1 MNGLLLSK
9 KILRQQAIIYFYLLC
24 YHTVFKKFMR
34 TALKKDEKILVI
46 IRQHWIKLIIPLF
59 LWLLLSVILVWLLSN
74 GIALILVLLTTIYPA
89 IEYINWRHNLWA
101 VTNLRVVDE
110 SGFFTRYS
118 KESPLDK
125 INNVEYDQPIMGRI
139 LGYGNVDIQTAAE
152 MGETKYELIHHP
164 KLLKDTITHAQEEYK
179 KLQINNQA
187 TQLAQAIA
195 KTSMA
200 PSQQLI
206 ADELQKLFELM
217 QKGAITLE
225 EYNTQKSRL
234 LGS

>member
-1 MNGLLLSK
+1 
-9 KILRQQAIIYFYLLC
+9 
-24 YHTVFKKFMR
+24 MR

-46 IRQHWIKLIIPLF
+46 IRQHWIKLVLPF
-59 LWLLLSVILVWLLSN
+59 FVWLLI
-74 GIALILVLLTTIYPA
+74 GIVVALWLSAGTALLIILLAAVYPA
-89 IEYINWRHNLWA
+89 IEYINWKYNLWA

-125 INNVEYDQPIMGRI
+125 INNVEYDQPIIGRI

-152 MGETKYELIHHP
+152 MGETKYQLIHHP

-179 KLQINNQA
+179 KLQISNQA

-195 KTSMA
+195 KSNPL
-200 PSQQLI
+200 PSQQMV
-206 ADELQKLFELM
+206 ADELHKLFELL
-217 QKGAITLE
+217 QKGAITQE
-225 EYNTQKSRL
+225 EYTAQKNKL
-234 LGS
+234 LGN